1 MKFLRR
7 KLGLK
12 YLFCW
17 ALLLQMVNLSINP
30 VRHENYINGQYTFQE
45 DLRIN
50 KIESIYEL
58 ILEHIFKKDVPET
71 KDSAEQGLVKAAFVW
86 QQVQYVSFVPI
97 VIEKPIAHNHTY
109 TAYFPVTTLVQESP
123 PPKINI

>member
-1 MKFLRR
+1 MKFLRG

-12 YLFCW
+12 HLFCW

-30 VRHENYINGQYTFQE
+30 VRHQNYINGQYTFQE

-71 KDSAEQGLVKAAFVW
+71 QDSAEQGLVKAAFVW

-97 VIEKPIAHNHTY
+97 VIEIPIAHNHAY

-123 PPKINI
+123 PPKINA

>member
-30 VRHENYINGQYTFQE
+30 VRNENYINGQYTFQE

-71 KDSAEQGLVKAAFVW
+71 QDSAEQGLVKAAFIW

-97 VIEKPIAHNHTY
+97 VIEKPIEHNHTY
-109 TAYFPVTTLVQESP
+109 TAYFPVTTLALESP
-123 PPKINI
+123 PPKINV

>member
-1 MKFLRR
+1 MKFLRS
-7 KLGLK
+7 KIGLK

-30 VRHENYINGQYTFQE
+30 VRHQNYINGQYTFQE

-71 KDSAEQGLVKAAFVW
+71 QDSAEEGLVKAAFVW
-86 QQVQYVSFVPI
+86 QQVQYISFVP
-97 VIEKPIAHNHTY
+97 VLTEKPVEHNHTY
-109 TAYFPVTTLVQESP
+109 TAFFPITTLVQESP
-123 PPKINI
+123 PPKANV